1 MKLKINVFFLE
12 SQQKFSSTQEIL
24 ISKIIKEH
32 STRAAKTLGLSGVL
46 NFTVYPNKDWCIP
59 QTGDGG
65 YTAGKDWI
73 QLSIDLSIPN
83 RFNRIVENSL
93 PATIYHEMHHAKRM
107 TTVGYGDR
115 LLEVVIT
122 EGLASVFAEEMFP
135 KFEPPWGKYSKKE
148 IREYS
153 KIFLEHVNDKKYNHV
168 EWFFGEGKPYW
179 LGYKVGIYII
189 RGLKKKN
196 PSLTCTKM
204 VYSKAQK
211 IFKEGKNLCADKNI
225 SP

>member
-1 MKLKINVFFLE
+1 MKLKTNVFFLE
-12 SQQKFSSTQEIL
+12 SQQKFSSTQEAL
-24 ISKIIKEH
+24 ISKVIKEH
-32 STRAAKTLGLSGVL
+32 STRAAKILRLSGVL

-83 RFNRIVENSL
+83 KFKRIAENSL

-107 TTVGYGDR
+107 ATVGYGDQ

-122 EGLASVFAEEMFP
+122 EGLASVFAEDMFP
-135 KFEPPWGKYSKKE
+135 KFKTPWGKYSVDE
-148 IREYS
+148 IRDYLN
-153 KIFLEHVNDKKYNHV
+153 IFLGHVNDKKYNHV

-189 RGLKKKN
+189 RGLKLQD
-196 PSLTCTKM
+196 PSLNCTMLVDK
-204 VYSKAQK
+204 KAKK
-211 IFKEGKNLCADKNI
+211 IFKEWRISNADLTI
-225 SP
+225 PS